1 MVQWLGLY
9 TPNAGGMGS
18 TLGWKTKILHGVV
31 KKKWCRGPSSSFA
44 KTHLPLFSYS
54 PPLYE
59 LPSSIEVNWAASI
72 LRNKVFAPQI
82 SSLRSGKNFQQ
93 DCR

>member
-9 TPNAGGMGS
+9 TPSAGMSS

-31 KKKWCRGPSSSFA
+31 KKKKKKWCRGPSSSFA

-72 LRNKVFAPQI
+72 LRNKVFASQI
-82 SSLRSGKNFQQ
+82 SS
-93 DCR
+93 